1 MQALLHAIATMPLP
15 TDAQRVFHGRG
26 GLHPGCE
33 QWALDAFPP
42 VMVLTSFQAATE
54 AELTT
59 VDHAL
64 AERWKQIAPEQPL
77 NWVFQCRAEGQL
89 ETRLM
94 RGTVPEP
101 HVVTEN
107 GCRFRVHVL
116 KGQNHGLFLDMA
128 QGREWVRTFVRNYG
142 ADQPRLKVLN
152 LFAYTCA
159 FSVVAMQAGAKQV
172 VNVDMS
178 HGAMAIGQQNHA
190 LNGITTGAT
199 FLMHDIFKTWGKI
212 TRGGPYSLVIVDPPS
227 YQKGSFVAT
236 KDYARLMRRL
246 PELLAPGGYA
256 LLCLNAPELGLDFL
270 QDQMKA
276 LAPELS
282 FVERVANPAA
292 FADVSPERSLK
303 VLAYQMPSLPK
314 PLETAT

>member
-128 QGREWVRTFVRNYG
+128 QGREWVRQFVRHYG

-212 TRGGPYSLVIVDPPS
+212 TRGGPYSLVIFDPPS

-282 FVERVANPAA
+282 FVERVANSAA

>member
-1 MQALLHAIATMPLP
+1 MQPLLNAISTMALP
-15 TDAQRVFHGRG
+15 TDAQRLFHGRG
-26 GLHPGCE
+26 GLFAGCE
-33 QWALDAFPP
+33 QWSLDAFPP
-42 VMVLTSFQAATE
+42 VLVLTSFQPVSEEQLAS
-54 AELTT
+54 
-59 VDHAL
+59 VGVAL
-64 AERWKQIAPEQPL
+64 STRWAQVAPDQPL
-77 NWVFQCRAEGQL
+77 NWVFQCRAEGHL

-94 RGTVPEP
+94 SGSVPDP

-107 GCRFRVHVL
+107 GASFRVHVL

-128 QGREWVRTFVRNYG
+128 EGRTWVRRMVGNY
-142 ADQPRLKVLN
+142 APDQPRLKVLN

-178 HGAMAIGQQNHA
+178 HGAMAIGQQNHP
-190 LNGITTGAT
+190 LNGISTGAT

-212 TRGGPYSLVIVDPPS
+212 TRSGPYSLVIVDPPS
-227 YQKGSFVAT
+227 YQKGSFIAT
-236 KDYARLMRRL
+236 KDYAKLMRRL

-270 QDQMKA
+270 QDQMQE
-276 LAPELS
+276 LAPELK
-282 FVERVANPAA
+282 FVERVANPAV

-303 VLAYQMPSLPK
+303 VLAYQMPHLPASL
-314 PLETAT
+314 EHAA

>member
-1 MQALLHAIATMPLP
+1 MQALLNAIATMALP

-26 GLHPGCE
+26 GLFPGCE

-42 VMVLTSFQAATE
+42 VLVLTSFQAVSDDELATIG
-54 AELTT
+54 
-59 VDHAL
+59 VAL
-64 AERWKQIAPEQPL
+64 STRWAQISPDQPL
-77 NWVFQCRAEGQL
+77 NWVFQCRAEGHL

-94 RGTVPEP
+94 SGEVPDP
-101 HVVTEN
+101 HVVTEK
-107 GCRFRVHVL
+107 GSSFRVHVL

-128 QGREWVRTFVRNYG
+128 EGREWVRRMVRNYG

-159 FSVVAMQAGAKQV
+159 FSVVALQAGAKQV

-178 HGAMAIGQQNHA
+178 HGAMAIGQQNHP

-212 TRGGPYSLVIVDPPS
+212 TRGGPYGLVIVDPPS

-236 KDYARLMRRL
+236 KDYAKLMRRL

-270 QDQMKA
+270 QDQMKE
-276 LAPELS
+276 LAPELK
-282 FVERVANPAA
+282 FVERVANPVV

-303 VLAYQMPSLPK
+303 VLAYQMPSLPASV
-314 PLETAT
+314 EHAA